1 VFGNHKSEWCARLLD
16 GCEAFVFISDFTIEM
31 FSTRLRSRK
40 TPDFLFGVLKESVQL
55 LTILKAQDQKDR
67 ESLSRRRDEAARRI
81 FDIASRYIPPGV
93 DRDVFEKE
101 KERVKRMNKEID
113 GNTELYIPWNL
124 TRADLRKTGRAVT
137 ERKQED

>member
-1 VFGNHKSEWCARLLD
+1 
-16 GCEAFVFISDFTIEM
+16 
-31 FSTRLRSRK
+31 
-40 TPDFLFGVLKESVQL
+40 
-55 LTILKAQDQKDR
+55 
-67 ESLSRRRDEAARRI
+67 
-81 FDIASRYIPPGV
+81 V

-124 TRADLRKTGRAVT
+124 TRADLRKTGRAVP